1 MQYEKYIK
9 YTAAAIGAV
18 AALMLLPVVLRL
30 LLPFIIAFIIASPCQ
45 RAVHFFNRKLKINRG
60 IASAF
65 MVTFVVALVSWLVFL
80 LCGTIYG
87 QAKSFI
93 EVLPEMTDS
102 FKNSFA
108 ALSEKYSE
116 IYNGLSPK
124 VKTFFDTFKSEFTLS
139 VKSSVAPYASRVL
152 GIAKKFAYSLPDIV
166 VSFFVFLLS
175 TFFITKDYM
184 LLKNFFYEN
193 CPKKLINAVHS
204 FKNTAFSAFL
214 TYVKAQLILMC
225 ITFSI
230 VTVALWI
237 LGTKY
242 PFVMG
247 FVIGFVDALPFFGTA
262 IIIYPWAI
270 ASLLNGKYVFALG
283 LVITQVIAF
292 VTRQLLEPK
301 IVSSQIG
308 LHPLVTLVSM
318 YVGLNLLGVG
328 GVIIGPI
335 IALFLV
341 NIYVSVKTKKAE
353 EAQ

>member
-9 YTAAAIGAV
+9 YALVAIGCV
-18 AALMLLPVVLRL
+18 AALMLLPIVLRL

-65 MVTFVVALVSWLVFL
+65 MVTFIVALISWILFL
-80 LCGTIYG
+80 LCGTIYT

-93 EVLPEMTDS
+93 SVFPEMIENY
-102 FKNSFA
+102 KESFA
-108 ALSEKYSE
+108 VLIEKYNE
-116 IYNGLSPK
+116 VYAGLSPR
-124 VKTFFDTFKSEFTLS
+124 VKSFFDSFAKEFTVS
-139 VKSSVAPYASRVL
+139 VKSSFAPYAGNL
-152 GIAKKFAYSLPDIV
+152 IGLAKRFAYSLPDV
-166 VSFFVFLLS
+166 VISFFVFLLS

-193 CPKKLINAVHS
+193 CPEKLLKMIRS

-214 TYVKAQLILMC
+214 TYVRAQLIMMC

-230 VTVALWI
+230 VMVALWI

-247 FVIGFVDALPFFGTA
+247 FVIGVVDALPFFGTA

-270 ASLLNGKYVFALG
+270 ASFLNGKYVFALG
-283 LVITQVIAF
+283 LLITQVIAF

-341 NIYVSVKTKKAE
+341 NIYVAVKTKRQSE
-353 EAQ
+353 